1 MRVTTAIHE
10 AIDCLQTLLNN
21 ADRYYLTP
29 DKAART
35 IFIDSTGITATD
47 FGITPEQR
55 ATLFTNGQQSA
66 SQWLEQHPP
75 YPTAAA

>member
-1 MRVTTAIHE
+1 MHE

-29 DKAART
+29 EKAVRT

-47 FGITPEQR
+47 FSITAAQR
-55 ATLFTNGQQSA
+55 ATLFTNGQTAA
-66 SQWLEQHPP
+66 SQWLANHL
-75 YPTAAA
+75 TASAHAP